1 MRRMPV
7 RDVAVAAACMILLGT
22 TWAAP
27 LRAQTAGG
35 EARGGGI
42 APERAVRGSSPKQTM
57 AVPVAEDA
65 IGVDGALD
73 EPAWRTAQWFTDFRQ
88 KEPEEGAEPS
98 ERTEVAFVFD
108 DHALY
113 VGARMFHSDPSA
125 LGAELSRRDDIAPR
139 SETLVVSL
147 DTYRDRRT
155 AYSFAVTAAGVRI
168 DWYNAEDTE
177 GSRDETFDPIW
188 EARTRIDDDGW
199 TAEMRIPFSQL
210 RFNERPEQTWGLNVN
225 RWIPTK
231 NEDIYWVY
239 VPRDETGWAS
249 RFGTLLGLDGI
260 RQGKRME
267 LMPYVA
273 SDARLTSAER
283 LDAADPFSDRT
294 ELGARVGADF
304 KMGLGSSLT
313 LNATV
318 NPDFGQVEADP
329 AQVNLTAFET
339 VFDERRPFFTEGA
352 QYLSGNGRM
361 GPTYFYSRRIGA
373 PPHGRAPTPF
383 ADAPDQTT
391 ILGAAKLGGRAPSGL
406 SIGALAAL
414 TGSESASTFDPGTGL
429 YDDWKVEPATGF
441 GVLRLQQE
449 VGGSSSLIGVTMTG
463 VRRGFAG
470 DDPTGLLLNRQ
481 AYTGGGDF
489 LLRTDGGAYELNG
502 HAGLSFV
509 EGSPDAIA
517 RVQRSSA
524 HYFQRPDAGY
534 VEYDPART
542 SMLGWSASLQAA
554 KRSGS
559 LLWNVGG
566 WADSPEWELN
576 DVGLLRKADDIQS
589 WANVTWRETD
599 PGPLLRRWSVGL
611 RGESG
616 WNFGGVHKNASAGV
630 NFQATLPNYWRTS
643 FYAGR
648 SFATQSDVL
657 TRGGPLM
664 GVPAF
669 SSLELNLLGSESAKL
684 QWGVGGFWGDRMLAD
699 DWALA
704 FYLGFQPSDRLRLH
718 VEPRIQR
725 FTDRRQYYSTL
736 DRGAESAEVTFGRR
750 YAFSTVEQS
759 EVSAQLRVNYSFSPD
774 MSLELWAQ
782 PFAASGRFSAFG
794 ELREARSYDLRRYG
808 TDGTTIAE
816 VTDPESGER
825 SWLVTD
831 GAESFELP
839 DRDFRSVS
847 FRSNLVLRWEL
858 RPGST
863 LFVVWQRDLSDG
875 SRSSSLARPS
885 DLFDA
890 FGAPGRNVLAVKMS
904 WWLPL

>member
-1 MRRMPV
+1 MRWMPA
-7 RDVAVAAACMILLGT
+7 RAVAVAAACTTLLGT

-35 EARGGGI
+35 EAMGGGV
-42 APERAVRGSSPKQTM
+42 APERAVRGTDPKQAL
-57 AVPVAEDA
+57 AVEVLDDA
-65 IGVDGALD
+65 IRVDGALD
-73 EPAWRTAQWFTDFRQ
+73 EDIWRSAHWFSDFRQ

-98 ERTEVAFVFD
+98 ERTEIAIAFD
-108 DHALY
+108 EHALY
-113 VGARMFHSDPSA
+113 VGARLFHSDPSA

-155 AYSFAVTAAGVRI
+155 AYSFAVTAAGARI
-168 DWYNAEDTE
+168 DWYNREDTE
-177 GSRDETFDPIW
+177 GSRDETFDPVW
-188 EARTRIDDDGW
+188 EARTRIDGDGW

-249 RFGTLLGLDGI
+249 RFGALQGLDGI
-260 RQGKRME
+260 RQGRRME

-273 SDARLTSAER
+273 SDARITSSER
-283 LDAADPFSDRT
+283 VDASDPFADRS
-294 ELGARVGADF
+294 EYAARLGADF
-304 KMGLGSSLT
+304 KMGLGPSLT

-352 QYLSGNGRM
+352 QYLSGNGRA
-361 GPTYFYSRRIGA
+361 GPTYFYSRRIGSS
-373 PPHGRAPTPF
+373 PHGSAPT
-383 ADAPDQTT
+383 AYAEAPDQTT
-391 ILGAAKLGGRAPSGL
+391 ILGATKLGGRTPAGL

-414 TGSESASTFDPGTGL
+414 TSAETAETFDPGAGL
-429 YDDWKVEPATGF
+429 YDEWKVEPATGF

-449 VGGSSSLIGVTMTG
+449 VGESASLVGLRATA
-463 VRRGFAG
+463 VRRSFGS
-470 DDPTGLLLNRQ
+470 DDPTEALLNRQ

-489 LLRTDGGAYELNG
+489 LLRMDGGAYEVNG
-502 HAGLSFV
+502 HAGLSYV
-509 EGSPDAIA
+509 EGTPEAIA
-517 RVQRSSA
+517 RVQGSSA
-524 HYFQRPDAGY
+524 HYFGRPDADY

-542 SMLGWSASLQAA
+542 SLLGWSASLQAA
-554 KRSGS
+554 KREGS

-576 DVGLLRKADDIQS
+576 DIGLLRKADDIQS
-589 WANVTWRETD
+589 WGSVTWRETD
-599 PGPLLRRWSVGL
+599 PGRLFRRWSVGV

-616 WNFGGVHKNASAGV
+616 WNFGGVHKNASLGV
-630 NFQATLPNYWRTS
+630 NAQATLPNWWRMS
-643 FYAGR
+643 FYTGR

-664 GVPAF
+664 GTPAY
-669 SSLELNLLGSESAKL
+669 SSVELNLLGNESAKL

-704 FYLGFQPSDRLRLH
+704 FYFGFQPSDRMRLL
-718 VEPRIQR
+718 VEPRIER

-736 DRGAESAEVTFGRR
+736 DREAGSADVTFGRR
-750 YAFSTVEQS
+750 YVFSTVEQS

-774 MSLELWAQ
+774 MSVELWAQ
-782 PFAASGRFSAFG
+782 PFAASGRFASFG
-794 ELREARSYDLRRYG
+794 ELPEARSYDLRLYG
-808 TDGTTIAE
+808 TAGTTISE
-816 VTDPESGER
+816 QVDPASGER

-839 DRDFRSVS
+839 DWDFHSVS

-863 LFVVWQRDLSDG
+863 LFVVWQQDLSDE
-875 SRSSSLARPS
+875 SRSSDLARPS
-885 DLFDA
+885 DLLDA

-904 WWLPL
+904 YWLPL